1 MTRQRPR
8 TSRRK
13 TAEYEVGYKK
23 PPKET
28 QFRKG
33 QSGNVAG
40 RPRKSK
46 NANKLAHDILN
57 EEMAFTENGV
67 SKTASKREIA
77 MRTLAAKALKGDQ
90 RAANLL
96 IAMDDAYQDQLTDN
110 RASSDRSNDLMLAE
124 DEAILAD
131 LLSKGSRND
140 N

>member
-8 TSRRK
+8 TPRRK
-13 TAEYEVGYKK
+13 TADYEIGYKK
-23 PPKET
+23 PPKDT

-33 QSGNVAG
+33 QSGNLAG

-46 NANKLAHDILN
+46 NANKLAYDILN

-96 IAMDDAYQDQLTDN
+96 IAMDDAYQSQLSEN
-110 RASSDRSNDLMLAE
+110 RAGSGHSIDEMMEE

-131 LLSKGSRND
+131 LLSKGGRNED
-140 N
+140 